1 MNPVHAIVNP
11 NARSGRGRQVL
22 APLERALG
30 ATGRPFRIHRTEG
43 PGHARTLALEVTR
56 SGEPGP
62 LLVVGGDGT
71 LHEVA
76 NGLRDG
82 GFPEGFPLALLP
94 VGTGNDFHRMLRSGG
109 GFDDTLSL
117 LADGEVRGFDLGLAR
132 WAGGEEVFVNLFG
145 VGIDVAVLRRRDRF
159 ARLPGLLQYGAAL
172 FSALRGF
179 RPPPVRVSFPDDA
192 THPGH
197 DTRALLAAATVG
209 PSIGGGFLLNPH
221 ARPDDGRLDLFLA
234 EPLNAV
240 EVMRHLPGVV
250 RGTLGTTD
258 RIHRATFERVR
269 LEAPDGARLAFE
281 LDGEL
286 MPEEHPWIEIEV
298 LPRALP
304 ILDRQ
309 GRA

>member
-1 MNPVHAIVNP
+1 LNPIHVIANP
-11 NARSGRGRQVL
+11 NARSGRGRNVL

-30 ATGRPFRIHRTEG
+30 ATGRPFRILRTEG
-43 PGHARTLALEVTR
+43 PGHARTLALEVTT

-76 NGLRDG
+76 NGLHDA
-82 GFPEGFPLALLP
+82 GFPGDFPLALLP

-109 GFDDTLSL
+109 GFDDTLRL
-117 LADGEVRGFDLGLAR
+117 LGEGEVRRFDLGVAR
-132 WAGGEEVFVNLFG
+132 WQGGEEVFVNLFG
-145 VGIDVAVLRRRDRF
+145 VGIDVAVLRRRDTF

-179 RPPPVRVSFPDDA
+179 RPPGVRVRFPDAPDLS
-192 THPGH
+192 GH
-197 DTRALLAAATVG
+197 DARALLAAVTVG
-209 PSIGGGFLLNPH
+209 PSIGGGFLLNPG
-221 ARPDDGRLDLFLA
+221 ALPEDGRLDFFLA
-234 EPLNAV
+234 EPLNAL

-258 RIHRATFERVR
+258 RIHRATFGRMR
-269 LEAPDGARLAFE
+269 IEAPEGERLAFE

-286 MPEEHPWIEIEV
+286 MIAEHPWIEIEV

-304 ILDRQ
+304 ILDRP
-309 GRA
+309 